1 MAKISD
7 ALTSHGAMS
16 QRQIIA
22 TIGGKR
28 DYVINAL
35 ALLQRDGHVSDKTP
49 YTVLRPYVEEA
60 KSA

>member
-1 MAKISD
+1 VV
-7 ALTSHGAMS
+7 LTARAARANVSAT
-16 QRQIIA
+16 IIA
-22 TIGGKR
+22 TAGGKR

-49 YTVLRPYVEEA
+49 YKLLRPHVEEL

>member
-1 MAKISD
+1 
-7 ALTSHGAMS
+7 MS

-22 TIGGKR
+22 TAGGKR

-49 YTVLRPYVEEA
+49 YKLLRPYAEEL